1 MISSIRGRR
10 PNIIVLDDI
19 GLEVK
24 PLEDYVFY
32 GGGKGGGG
40 GVQYIPMPQ
49 QEPTTYTPPP
59 APPPEEEEATMEMAE
74 ESDEDMALRKTATRN
89 GAKSLRI
96 PIGTNNT
103 LGQM

>member
-1 MISSIRGRR
+1 MIGSIRGRR

-40 GVQYIPMPQ
+40 VQYIPMQ
-49 QEPTTYTPPP
+49 QEPTQYTPPP
-59 APPPEEEEATMEMAE
+59 APPKEEEATMELAE
-74 ESDEDMALRKTATRN
+74 ETDEDMAIRKLATRS

>member
-1 MISSIRGRR
+1 MIGSIRGRR
-10 PNIIVLDDI
+10 PNIIVVDDI

-24 PLEDYVFY
+24 PLEDFVFY

-40 GVQYIPMPQ
+40 GVQYIPMQ

-59 APPPEEEEATMEMAE
+59 APPSEEEATMELAV
-74 ESDEDMALRKTATRN
+74 ESDEDMAIRKSATRN

>member
-1 MISSIRGRR
+1 MIGLIRGRR

-24 PLEDYVFY
+24 PLEDFVFY

-49 QEPTTYTPPP
+49 EPTTYTPPP
-59 APPPEEEEATMEMAE
+59 APPPEEEATMEMAE
-74 ESDEDMALRKTATRN
+74 ESDEDMAIRKSATRN

>member
-1 MISSIRGRR
+1 MIGSIRGKRGQTV
-10 PNIIVLDDI
+10 VLDEV

-24 PLEDYVFY
+24 PLEDFVFY
-32 GGGKGGGG
+32 GGGKGGG
-40 GVQYIPMPQ
+40 VQYIPMQ
-49 QEPTTYTPPP
+49 SAPTDYAPPP
-59 APPPEEEEATMEMAE
+59 APEADKLEATMEMAE
-74 ESDEDMALRKTATRN
+74 ESDDEMVNRKQATRL

>member
-1 MISSIRGRR
+1 MIGSIRGRR

-24 PLEDYVFY
+24 PLEDFVFY

-40 GVQYIPMPQ
+40 GVQYIPMQ
-49 QEPTTYTPPP
+49 QEPTNYTPPP
-59 APPPEEEEATMEMAE
+59 APNPVEEEATMELAT
-74 ESDEDMALRKTATRN
+74 ESDEDMALRKQATRT

>member
-1 MISSIRGRR
+1 MIGSIRGRR

-40 GVQYIPMPQ
+40 GVQYIPMQ
-49 QEPTTYTPPP
+49 SEPTTYTPPP
-59 APPPEEEEATMEMAE
+59 APNPVEEEATMELAV
-74 ESDEDMALRKTATRN
+74 ESDEDMAIRKSATRN

>member
-1 MISSIRGRR
+1 MIGSIRGRR

-40 GVQYIPMPQ
+40 GVQYIPMQ
-49 QEPTTYTPPP
+49 SEPTTYTPPP
-59 APPPEEEEATMEMAE
+59 APNPTEEEATMELAE
-74 ESDEDMALRKTATRN
+74 DTEEDMAMKKQAVKL

-96 PIGTNNT
+96 PIGSTN
-103 LGQM
+103 LS

>member
-40 GVQYIPMPQ
+40 GVQYIPMQ

-59 APPPEEEEATMEMAE
+59 APNPEEEATMELAE
-74 ESDEDMALRKTATRN
+74 ESDEDMAIRKSATRN